1 MEALILRQ
9 AEKKTPIIGI
19 CGGFQ
24 LLGEQME
31 DPHNVEHGGTMRGM
45 GLLNTRTVFSE
56 AKTRTQIRG
65 VMEKGVGL
73 WSNWQGKEVT
83 GYEIHMGVTENLGG
97 CQELVRLEDGRVDAL
112 ANEDGSV
119 MGSYLHGI
127 FDTDGFAE
135 EMIRRLM
142 KEKGMEFETGILI
155 WKLTRSR
162 NMTNWQIWSEARL
175 I

>member
-73 WSNWQGKEVT
+73 WNNWQGKEVT
-83 GYEIHMGVTENLGG
+83 WL
-97 CQELVRLEDGRVDAL
+97 
-112 ANEDGSV
+112 
-119 MGSYLHGI
+119 
-127 FDTDGFAE
+127 
-135 EMIRRLM
+135 
-142 KEKGMEFETGILI
+142 
-155 WKLTRSR
+155 
-162 NMTNWQIWSEARL
+162 
-175 I
+175 